1 MRQKGTYYFSGLV
14 GEFFNSCT
22 EKKAIILT
30 SIYIKYPEDAFQGLL
45 Q

>member
-14 GEFFNSCT
+14 GEFFNSCI
-22 EKKAIILT
+22 EKKAIVLT